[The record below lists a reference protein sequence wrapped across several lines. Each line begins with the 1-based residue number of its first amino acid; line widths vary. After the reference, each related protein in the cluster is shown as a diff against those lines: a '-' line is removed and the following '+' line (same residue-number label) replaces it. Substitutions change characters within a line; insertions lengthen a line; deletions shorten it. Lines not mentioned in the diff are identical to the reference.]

1 MLKNVFETRRK
12 AIMIL
17 PFVSIAKEKLKYLQW
32 LLSESFV
39 KADGFIG
46 SSSPNG
52 GFNSIDIAICT
63 IEKANSLINRLIE
76 DELFFE
82 LGTIVVDEL
91 HMVNDNSRGYIL
103 ELILSKIKF
112 LSMKNPANFS
122 KIQIIGMSATLPN
135 LKVLAEWL
143 NANLYE
149 TDFRPVALVEC
160 IKYETDIYD
169 KNHQSI
175 AKIKI
180 DPRIEND
187 PELIVH
193 LVLETIFNK
202 FGVLIFCPTKSR
214 CEALA
219 ENVARVIYNL
229 EKSHGEVLHFL
240 NKEKIIECITQLK
253 NTPAGL
259 DSQLA
264 KTIRYGIAFHHAGLT
279 VEEREIVE
287 SHFKLGHLLVIVCT
301 STLSSGINFPAR
313 RVIIRTPIFNGRPID
328 TMSYKQM
335 VGRAGRKGIDTSGE
349 SIIMCSNQAEKRAAD
364 ILINSSMMPQV

>member
-112 LSMKNPANFS
+112 LSMKNPA
-122 KIQIIGMSATLPN
+122 K
-135 LKVLAEWL
+135 
-143 NANLYE
+143 
-149 TDFRPVALVEC
+149 
-160 IKYETDIYD
+160 
-169 KNHQSI
+169 
-175 AKIKI
+175 
-180 DPRIEND
+180 
-187 PELIVH
+187 
-193 LVLETIFNK
+193 
-202 FGVLIFCPTKSR
+202 
-214 CEALA
+214 
-219 ENVARVIYNL
+219 
-229 EKSHGEVLHFL
+229 
-240 NKEKIIECITQLK
+240 
-253 NTPAGL
+253 
-259 DSQLA
+259 
-264 KTIRYGIAFHHAGLT
+264 
-279 VEEREIVE
+279 
-287 SHFKLGHLLVIVCT
+287 
-301 STLSSGINFPAR
+301 
-313 RVIIRTPIFNGRPID
+313 
-328 TMSYKQM
+328 
-335 VGRAGRKGIDTSGE
+335 
-349 SIIMCSNQAEKRAAD
+349 
-364 ILINSSMMPQV
+364 